1 LATYASAVHP
11 DTIVPLAGL
20 GNPSQVLAI
29 DEKAWVGF
37 ADMVEMEVPR
47 GRRLLVAVL
56 VVVLA
61 VTGAWVWIRS
71 AASVPLAPTAV
82 LGGRPRPGKHVV
94 MTAHEQRSLNRHSG
108 IYAATNRSPFRF
120 FAPDSVWNRPV
131 PASARLAPRSADLI
145 GAFDA
150 EIVQEER
157 TKDSPSI
164 NTMAYS
170 VPIYTVPAD
179 QPTVRVTLRSE
190 PDHVFQPALQ
200 AAWSAVPLPSNAQ
213 PAAGG
218 DKHLVVSQP
227 STDRLWEFWHLE
239 QTLTGWQAG
248 WGGAIQNVSSDSGAY
263 GPEAWPGAQPGWGAS
278 GSSLSI
284 AGGLITLED
293 LELGQINHA
302 LAMAIPNVRAGV
314 YASPAQR
321 SDGKSTEL
329 LSLPEGA
336 HLRLNPR
343 LNLSAL
349 HLPRLT
355 LMMARAAQRYGIV
368 IRDKGAEVA
377 FYAQDP
383 IPTGTEPY
391 VGTDGYFEGK
401 TPQELLAFFP
411 WGYLQ
416 VLRMTLRRDRRRAA
430 GKV

>member
-1 LATYASAVHP
+1 MRMIRRRTVSH
-11 DTIVPLAGL
+11 
-20 GNPSQVLAI
+20 SQILAI
-29 DEKAWVGF
+29 DKKAWSGF
-37 ADMVEMEVPR
+37 ADMVEMKVPR
-47 GRRLLVAVL
+47 GRRLLLAVL

-61 VTGAWVWIRS
+61 MTGVWVWIRS
-71 AASVPLAPTAV
+71 AASVPLVPPAGLRVDIPQ
-82 LGGRPRPGKHVV
+82 PGKHDVISR
-94 MTAHEQRSLNRHSG
+94 HEHRLFDGHLR
-108 IYAATNRSPFRF
+108 IYATTSRSPFRF
-120 FAPDSVWNRPV
+120 FASDSVWNKPV
-131 PASARLAPRSADLI
+131 SAFAHLAPRSAALI

-150 EIVQEER
+150 EIVDDER
-157 TKDSPSI
+157 AEASPSI
-164 NTMAYS
+164 NAIAYS

-179 QPTVRVTLRSE
+179 QPTVMVQLVSHTPE
-190 PDHVFQPALQ
+190 AALSS
-200 AAWSAVPLPSNAQ
+200 AWRTVPLPSNAQ
-213 PAAGG
+213 PAAGA
-218 DKHLVVSQP
+218 DKHLVVWQP

-263 GPEAWPGAQPGWGAS
+263 GPEAWPGARPAWGAS

-284 AGGLITLED
+284 TGGLITLED

-314 YASPAQR
+314 YASPAER
-321 SDGKSTEL
+321 SDGKSTDP

-336 HLRLNPR
+336 HLRLDPT
-343 LNLSAL
+343 LNLAAL

-383 IPTGTEPY
+383 VTTGTEPY
-391 VGTDGYFEGK
+391 AGPNGYFEGK
-401 TPQELLAFFP
+401 KPQELLASFP

-416 VLRMTLRRDRRRAA
+416 ALRMTLHRDRRRAA
-430 GKV
+430 GD